1 MEIKVTVSLDERTHE
16 TLNRLADALS
26 KEIKITAT
34 AAGLNGLVENAEEQ
48 STPKKKPVQLEPV
61 DEDTAR
67 AFDEAVAA
75 KNGAVSENPP
85 QVEEEPKPTDKKPE
99 GQKKK
104 PEEPAIT
111 DEELRLVASEAKEYF
126 KSTEYVKKALQRVGS
141 KKISEIPADKRQEFV
156 DFLKKAINEELPY

>member
-34 AAGLNGLVENAEEQ
+34 PEQ
-48 STPKKKPVQLEPV
+48 STPKKKPVQLEPA

-85 QVEEEPKPTDKKPE
+85 QVEEEPKPTDKKQE

-104 PEEPAIT
+104 PEEPTIT
-111 DEELRLVASEAKEYF
+111 DEELRLVAAEAKEYF
-126 KSTEYVKKALQRVGS
+126 KSAEYVKKALQRVGA

-156 DFLKKAINEELPY
+156 DFLKKAIDEELPY

>member
-34 AAGLNGLVENAEEQ
+34 TAGLNGLVENAEEQ
-48 STPKKKPVQLEPV
+48 STPKKKPVQLEPA
-61 DEDTAR
+61 DEDTAQ

-75 KNGAVSENPP
+75 KKAAVSENPP
-85 QVEEEPKPTDKKPE
+85 QVEEEPKPTDKKQE

-104 PEEPAIT
+104 PEEPTIT
-111 DEELRLVASEAKEYF
+111 DEELRLVAAETKEYF
-126 KSTEYVKKALQRVGS
+126 KSTEYVKKALQRAGA
-141 KKISEIPADKRQEFV
+141 KKISEVPAHKRQ
-156 DFLKKAINEELPY
+156 DFIDYLKKVMADDLPY